1 VLECAGERPQSAYPN
16 TLEQGEEM
24 AKSTRQ
30 RPDSTGQLRII
41 GGHWRG
47 RKLQF
52 TATDGLRPTT
62 DRVRETLFNWLMSEL
77 PSARCLDL
85 FAGSGALGLEALS
98 RGALY
103 CDFVER
109 NAIAQREIR
118 RHLTTLA
125 ATDRGVCH
133 HDIAAD
139 FLRKLSQSH
148 EPYNIVFLDPPF
160 GRELIAT
167 VAASLESQGLLAR
180 SAFIYIECATQEELP
195 ELPGSWSLH
204 REKTAG
210 GVTYRLF
217 VRP

>member
-1 VLECAGERPQSAYPN
+1 
-16 TLEQGEEM
+16 M
-24 AKSTRQ
+24 AKSTQQ

-41 GGHWRG
+41 GGQWRG

-98 RGALY
+98 RGALH
-103 CDFVER
+103 CDFVD
-109 NAIAQREIR
+109 NSAIAQREIWG
-118 RHLTTLA
+118 HLITLA

-133 HDIAAD
+133 KSTAVDY
-139 FLRKLSQSH
+139 LRSLSTSH

-167 VAASLESQGLLAR
+167 VATTLEARGLLAS
-180 SAFIYIECATQEELP
+180 SALIYVECATREDLP
-195 ELPGSWSLH
+195 ELPESWNLH

-210 GVTYRLF
+210 SVTYRLF

>member
-1 VLECAGERPQSAYPN
+1 MLECAGERLQSAYPN

-30 RPDSTGQLRII
+30 RPGSTGQLRII
-41 GGHWRG
+41 GGQWRG

-77 PSARCLDL
+77 SSARCLDL

-98 RGALY
+98 RGALA

-109 NAIAQREIR
+109 SAIAQREISG
-118 RHLTTLA
+118 HLTALA

-133 HDIAAD
+133 NDIAAD
-139 FLRKLSQSH
+139 FLHRLNKSH

-160 GRELIAT
+160 GRDLIAT
-167 VAASLESQGLLAR
+167 VAATLEARGLLAAG
-180 SAFIYIECATQEELP
+180 AFIYVECATQEHLP
-195 ELPGSWSLH
+195 ELPASWNLH